1 MKSQEQVEA
10 LDILYF
16 LFTIVLDAVSR
27 LHPRVLTRLLP
38 RPAVTIVTIVTSVTS
53 VVADSLTHQ
62 QIGHHWNNV
71 VFVQAF
77 ESCLKWKP
85 SSQ

>member
-1 MKSQEQVEA
+1 MKSQDQVQA

-38 RPAVTIVTIVTSVTS
+38 RPAVTIVTSVTS
-53 VVADSLTHQ
+53 VVTDSLTHQ

-71 VFVQAF
+71 VFVKAF
-77 ESCLKWKP
+77 ESGLKWKP